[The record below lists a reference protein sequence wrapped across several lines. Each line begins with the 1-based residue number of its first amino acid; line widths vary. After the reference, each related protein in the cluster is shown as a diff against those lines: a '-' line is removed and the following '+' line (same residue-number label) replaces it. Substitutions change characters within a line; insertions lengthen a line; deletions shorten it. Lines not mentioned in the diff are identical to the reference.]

1 MKKIDL
7 VVNAEKMETK
17 EYRTNFVKGSLVMKA
32 LQIGKKFEDAGEQL
46 EIEVIYELAD
56 LIVAVY
62 NNQFTTE
69 ELLDGINSTELFET
83 LMNELQSIIYKE
95 VENQETKDFLDKK

>member
-1 MKKIDL
+1 MWEYMCGMTCAQIELMSIDKPL
-7 VVNAEKMETK
+7 TLYGNKS
-17 EYRTNFVKGSLVMKA
+17 KGPTA
-32 LQIGKKFEDAGEQL
+32 
-46 EIEVIYELAD
+46 
-56 LIVAVY
+56 
-62 NNQFTTE
+62 E